1 MARETGLPS
10 NQEFPAS
17 VSGVTGGFVSKA
29 AGVGREGRRRQGLR
43 GCALTPYPLYPR
55 AYFFVGGREGP
66 WRRLLLLK
74 GGKRK
79 DVGAGECPCCLTSLF
94 DPPLFLPSS
103 PSNLSLPIF
112 SERQDSALGRASVG
126 MGNLCL
132 IANLG
137 SLGESSPNSHSSK
150 MDVR

>member
-66 WRRLLLLK
+66 MES
-74 GGKRK
+74 
-79 DVGAGECPCCLTSLF
+79 VAVPAASGE
-94 DPPLFLPSS
+94 
-103 PSNLSLPIF
+103 LSLALENPG
-112 SERQDSALGRASVG
+112 ERV
-126 MGNLCL
+126 
-132 IANLG
+132 
-137 SLGESSPNSHSSK
+137 
-150 MDVR
+150 